1 MSDQE
6 DVCVNCGGV
15 KEWNGLCPNTLHPCF
30 LGSLSSMLVRINP
43 KSHLYDFSYKPILP
57 TLVSLFLKH
66 SFRCIALSHVLVSSW
81 AARYLSGGLS
91 SPPRLFSQF
100 CEVKKKTIFLVLQYC
115 TSIL

>member
-1 MSDQE
+1 M
-6 DVCVNCGGV
+6 

-66 SFRCIALSHVLVSSW
+66 SFRCVALSHVLVSSW

-91 SPPRLFSQF
+91 SPPRLFSQY
-100 CEVKKKTIFLVLQYC
+100 CEVKKTNLLGLSVL
-115 TSIL
+115 